1 MAAHDAVRRATSR
14 ASAGNACASV
24 AGAAS
29 AFDLPDAGCRMPD
42 AGCRMR
48 VRVRRAGRV
57 ADARDAPVRERGAED
72 IEDGVDVLDGRA
84 GVRDRHVGPLET
96 GLRRGYRGSQGP

>member
-1 MAAHDAVRRATSR
+1 MAAHDAVRGATSR

-24 AGAAS
+24 PGAAS
-29 AFDLPDAGCRMPD
+29 AFDLPDAGCRMR
-42 AGCRMR
+42 A
-48 VRVRRAGRV
+48 RRAGRV

-72 IEDGVDVLDGRA
+72 IEDGVDVVDGRA

>member
-1 MAAHDAVRRATSR
+1 MAAHDAVRGATSR

-24 AGAAS
+24 AEAAS

-42 AGCRMR
+42 AG
-48 VRVRRAGRV
+48 RV
-57 ADARDAPVRERGAED
+57 ADARDAPVRERGAGD

>member
-1 MAAHDAVRRATSR
+1 MRGATSR

-29 AFDLPDAGCRMPD
+29 AFDLPDAGCGRGVRAASPTR
-42 AGCRMR
+42 AMR
-48 VRVRRAGRV
+48 PCAN
-57 ADARDAPVRERGAED
+57 AGAED